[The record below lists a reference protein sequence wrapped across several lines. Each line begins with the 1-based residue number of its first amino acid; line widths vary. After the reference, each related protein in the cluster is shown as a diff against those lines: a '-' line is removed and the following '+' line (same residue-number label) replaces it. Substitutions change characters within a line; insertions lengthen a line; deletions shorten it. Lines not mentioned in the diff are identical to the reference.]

1 MRPLSSQAIAGQE
14 PVLSRYAANLIS
26 GISKE
31 LNDRPGTVDMSKW
44 FTMATFDVTS
54 DFTFG
59 RSFGC
64 LENGEEHQWI
74 AAVFGAFKA
83 LPILRVIREIS
94 GVTFVGGYALHMLPR
109 ALKQKW
115 YNHFNYA
122 FDLVEDRLKEPQ
134 KRRDF
139 VYYLTE
145 EQEKEQLSQDEIKEG
160 AAQIVMAG
168 CEPVSDLLQVC
179 APNRLLKRLADSNVV
194 DWYCVLSR
202 P

>member
-1 MRPLSSQAIAGQE
+1 MRPLSSQAVANQE
-14 PVLSRYAANLIS
+14 PVLVHYAANLIS

-31 LNDRPGTVDMSKW
+31 LNNRPGTVDVSKW

-64 LENGEEHQWI
+64 LESGEEHQWI

-83 LPILRVIREIS
+83 LPILRVIRELPGIM
-94 GVTFVGGYALHMLPR
+94 FVGRYALHMLPQ

-115 YNHFNYA
+115 YDHFNYA
-122 FDLVEDRLKEPQ
+122 FGLVEERLKDPQ

-145 EQEKEQLSQDEIKEG
+145 EEEKEQLSRDEIKEG

-168 CEPVSDLLQVC
+168 CEPVSTLICRQSELLS
-179 APNRLLKRLADSNVV
+179 RSSDSNVV
-194 DWYCVLSR
+194 DWYSILSC